1 MGRLFSFVFALSML
15 LGGSAMAQTARSVLD
30 KTAAVLGNKGGVSA
44 RFTISG
50 GQGGTTSG
58 SIYVKGRK
66 FHATVPVATVWFDGR
81 TQWTYM
87 KRNNEVNVNNP
98 SESELQAINPYNFI
112 NIYKSGYTYSMT
124 TSGGNYTVHLK
135 ASASRSIKE
144 MYVVVDKKSYVPSQI
159 RMLRSGKWTTINVT
173 NFKKATLNDSMFRF
187 NSSDYP
193 SAEVIDLR

>member
-112 NIYKSGYTYSMT
+112 NIYKSGYTYSMA

-187 NSSDYP
+187 NSRDYP